1 VKKDNAD
8 QEEKDEEGQEA
19 QKNVTQLLFCRK
31 VPSKI
36 GTFFLVDFL

>member
-19 QKNVTQLLFCRK
+19 QKN
-31 VPSKI
+31 
-36 GTFFLVDFL
+36 GGFFVET